1 MDNPLGYKGMVAKA
15 YAALL
20 GEIYGESNKS
30 TFSPHSFKN
39 VVGRNAPAFSGYG
52 QQDSQEFL
60 GWLLSA
66 LDEDL
71 NRILKKPYIEKPDST
86 DEMIH
91 NPVALQNMADKCWD
105 IYKARNDSVITELF
119 AGMYK
124 STVACPECTKIS
136 IIFDPFTTFTLQLP
150 IESPWYHDI
159 YFFPLY
165 SPPVLVKVD
174 VDKSASMMAV
184 REFLGKRFGSDPK
197 KMIVFEIYR
206 HRCFKAFD
214 DSTSIAE
221 ERPAEN
227 DAIAVYELSDTPTN
241 WPAPTRKV
249 QKKALS
255 FHKFHRE
262 EEVSLDDD
270 PSIAEKMLVAVYHRK
285 PKPSGS
291 RSDLKEV
298 FGVPSFIM
306 LNPEEASDYDTIL
319 RKVLVN
325 VQSMTTMNILAVE
338 EDIDTEDSDTVLM
351 SNEEVNNSD
360 LKVQAQ
366 SVDSEDGIVDV
377 SMRDEGDTQGE
388 NTKTSGA
395 QYSKGRVPPSILRS
409 GSPINPQLRNL
420 FDMQV
425 FSAGP
430 GQTIPSGFNILNDE
444 TTTYPSM
451 TDRIPKPK
459 LSMREKTSR
468 RVARLGSASSS
479 EEDAVVSAAPRPTNV
494 FGSDSDSDTPA
505 IEALTQPDRSN
516 QSRFSTKAHLKKRRL
531 ITYSRKGKRS
541 NIDESSQT
549 PATDSPLIKPGEA
562 ILLDW
567 TPEAYD
573 SLFGGLSNSDDDLR
587 GVETHDQL
595 YAEDDPALQERK
607 KKREKRRKSGITL
620 DDCLDEFA
628 KPETLSE
635 NDAWFCPQCQKHRR
649 ATKTFELWKCPDIL
663 VIHLKRFSSSSGR
676 FQRDKLDIFVDFPV
690 EGLDLTSRIA
700 LHEENKSAIYDLFA
714 VDNHYGTLGGGHYT
728 AYAKNAD
735 NGLWY
740 DYNGKLEMSPIFL
753 GSTLIKAD
761 STVRRVEP
769 RQVVNSSAYL
779 LFYRRRS
786 DKCLGG
792 PFLGSL
798 SSEESAGSPPG
809 SRTASPSGEG
819 RRLDDSSRNGSS
831 SAFPGAEAVHQAGGG
846 GTTGIAQRTGVDDD
860 LPAYGPLNEPIS
872 GLEPIEIE
880 EDEGIGMEETAG
892 FHAPTISNEPNWS
905 FDNVPGRWEDDPPT
919 YVMYDGGDGSK
930 DGNVWRDIGG
940 RRNSNDSTAVTA
952 SPLSS
957 RDHDEDIDPPI
968 HFIDASDAFANTDG
982 SAGAAGVRG
991 QDNTPVDE
999 IDAEPMLE
1007 DTERKHD
1014 QDGDTKMD

>member
-15 YAALL
+15 YATLL
-20 GEIYGESNKS
+20 GEIYGDSNKS

-39 VVGRNAPAFSGYG
+39 VVSRNAPTFSGYG

-91 NPVALQNMADKCWD
+91 NPVALRNMADKCWD

-124 STVACPECTKIS
+124 STVACPECPKIS

-165 SPPVLVKVD
+165 SAPVLVKVD

-184 REFLGKRFGSDPK
+184 REFLGKKFDIDPR

-206 HRCFKAFD
+206 HRFFKAFD

-227 DAIAVYELSDTPTN
+227 DAIAVYELNDIPTN
-241 WPAPTRKV
+241 WPAPTKKV

-270 PSIAEKMLVAVYHRK
+270 PSIAQKMLVAVYHRK
-285 PKPSGS
+285 SKPSGS

-298 FGVPSFIM
+298 FGVPSFVM

-325 VQSMTTMNILAVE
+325 AQSMTTFNILGVE
-338 EDIDTEDSDTVLM
+338 EDPDTEDSDTVLM
-351 SNEEVNNSD
+351 SKEEVNNPDS
-360 LKVQAQ
+360 KVQAQ

-377 SMRDEGDTQGE
+377 SMRDEGDTQGD
-388 NTKTSGA
+388 NTMASGA
-395 QYSKGRVPPSILRS
+395 QHSKGKVPPPILRS
-409 GSPINPQLRNL
+409 RSPIHPQLRNL

-425 FSAGP
+425 FSAGA

-444 TTTYPSM
+444 AITYPSM
-451 TDRIPKPK
+451 AERIPKPK

-479 EEDAVVSAAPRPTNV
+479 DEDAVVSAVPRSTNGL
-494 FGSDSDSDTPA
+494 GSDSDSDTPA
-505 IEALTQPDRSN
+505 VEKLTQPDCSN
-516 QSRFSTKAHLKKRRL
+516 QSRFKTKANLKKRRL

-541 NIDESSQT
+541 TTDESNQT
-549 PATDSPLIKPGEA
+549 SATDGPLIKPGEA
-562 ILLDW
+562 IILDW
-567 TPEAYD
+567 TPEACD

-607 KKREKRRKSGITL
+607 KKREKRRKNGITL

-663 VIHLKRFSSSSGR
+663 VVHLKRFSSSSGR

-714 VDNHYGTLGGGHYT
+714 VDNHYGSLGGGHYT
-728 AYAKNAD
+728 AYAKNSD
-735 NGLWY
+735 NGIWY
-740 DYNGKLEMSPIFL
+740 DYNGKL
-753 GSTLIKAD
+753 
-761 STVRRVEP
+761 
-769 RQVVNSSAYL
+769 
-779 LFYRRRS
+779 
-786 DKCLGG
+786 
-792 PFLGSL
+792 
-798 SSEESAGSPPG
+798 
-809 SRTASPSGEG
+809 
-819 RRLDDSSRNGSS
+819 
-831 SAFPGAEAVHQAGGG
+831 
-846 GTTGIAQRTGVDDD
+846 
-860 LPAYGPLNEPIS
+860 
-872 GLEPIEIE
+872 
-880 EDEGIGMEETAG
+880 
-892 FHAPTISNEPNWS
+892 
-905 FDNVPGRWEDDPPT
+905 
-919 YVMYDGGDGSK
+919 
-930 DGNVWRDIGG
+930 
-940 RRNSNDSTAVTA
+940 
-952 SPLSS
+952 
-957 RDHDEDIDPPI
+957 
-968 HFIDASDAFANTDG
+968 
-982 SAGAAGVRG
+982 
-991 QDNTPVDE
+991 
-999 IDAEPMLE
+999 
-1007 DTERKHD
+1007 
-1014 QDGDTKMD
+1014 